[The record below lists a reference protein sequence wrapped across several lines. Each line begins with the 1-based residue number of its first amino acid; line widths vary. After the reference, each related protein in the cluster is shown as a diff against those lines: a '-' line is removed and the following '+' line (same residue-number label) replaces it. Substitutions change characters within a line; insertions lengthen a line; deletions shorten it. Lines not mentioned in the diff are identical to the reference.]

1 VGVCLTLL
9 TAQTR
14 GGAAHAVD
22 AIGTLTAP
30 VQLALARVH
39 REAVAMW
46 TVYRDWKNVR
56 TENRQLR
63 DEVQQLRVEALRAT
77 ETEDENVRLRRLL
90 GLQQRLPLA
99 TLSGE
104 VIARDWGGW
113 VRSLTV
119 NRGRHDKVARL
130 TAVIG
135 PDGLIGRI
143 VDVRPG
149 TSIVQ
154 VVTDPAST
162 LGAHAVR
169 TRIPGIVEGEPKGTL
184 RFKFMA
190 REGSALQVGDLV
202 VSSGQGGLFPRGIPI
217 GRVRVIDDRGSALFH
232 YASLTPAVDLTRV
245 DEVLLLVGDGT
256 RDVASAFP
264 GGG

>member
-1 VGVCLTLL
+1 VLL

-14 GGAAHAVD
+14 GGAARAID
-22 AIGTLTAP
+22 AIGTITAP
-30 VQLALARVH
+30 VQIVLAKLNRG
-39 REAVAMW
+39 AVGIW
-46 TVYRDWKNVR
+46 TGYRDWKNVR
-56 TENRQLR
+56 AENRQLR
-63 DEVQQLRVEALRAT
+63 EEVQQLRVGALRAD
-77 ETEDENVRLRRLL
+77 ETEEENVRLRRLL
-90 GLQQRLPLA
+90 ALQQRLPLA

-119 NRGRHDKVARL
+119 NRGRHDNVARL

-162 LGAHAVR
+162 VGAHAVR
-169 TRIPGIVEGEPKGTL
+169 TRVSGIVEGEPKGTL

-190 REGSALQVGDLV
+190 RDGTALEVGDVV

-217 GRVRVIDDRGSALFH
+217 GRVRAIDDRGSALFH
-232 YASLTPAVDLTRV
+232 YARLAPAVDLARV

-256 RDVASAFP
+256 RDLAAQWSP
-264 GGG
+264 GG